1 MAQNA
6 HIINNP
12 MDVIQ
17 ADETADIAIA
27 NGYQSIAIANGRK
40 SQAVATETNSLAIAI
55 ADNSVATA
63 LKSHTMAFGGVHSW
77 SQARGVIGSFLI
89 LAECDSDRKVTNVIA
104 VKVDGTLI
112 KPDVCYELLAGY
124 IVPVDIS
131 ERDKYPTIKV
141 ETIMRP
147 LNDEEKQNK
156 GVYTAL

>member
-6 HIINNP
+6 RIINNP

-55 ADNSVATA
+55 GDNSVATA
-63 LKSHTMAFGGVHSW
+63 LKSHTMAFGGIHSW
-77 SQARGVIGSFLI
+77 SQARGVEGSFLI
-89 LAECDSDRKVTNVIA
+89 LAERDSDRKVTNVIA
-104 VKVDGTLI
+104 VKVDGIFI

-124 IVPVDIS
+124 IVPADIS

-141 ETIMRP
+141 ETIMQP
-147 LNDEEKQNK
+147 LTK
-156 GVYTAL
+156 GGIR

>member
-6 HIINNP
+6 HMINNP

-17 ADETADIAIA
+17 AGETADIAIA
-27 NGYQSIAIANGRK
+27 NGNQSVAIATAPY
-40 SQAVATETNSLAIAI
+40 SQALATETNSLAIAI

-89 LAECDSDRKVTNVIA
+89 LAERDGDRKVSNVIA

-124 IVPVDIS
+124 IVPADIS
-131 ERDKYPTIKV
+131 ERDKYPMIKV
-141 ETIMRP
+141 ETIMT
-147 LNDEEKQNK
+147 EE
-156 GVYTAL
+156 GIR

>member
-40 SQAVATETNSLAIAI
+40 SQAVATGTNSLAIAI

-63 LKSHTMAFGGVHSW
+63 LKSHTMAFGGIQW
-77 SQARGVIGSFLI
+77 SQARGVEGSFLI
-89 LAECDSDRKVTNVIA
+89 LAEYDSDLNVTNVVA

-124 IVPVDIS
+124 IVPADIS

-147 LNDEEKQNK
+147 LTDEEMTKE
-156 GVYTAL
+156 GIR

>member
-77 SQARGVIGSFLI
+77 SKARGVIGSFLI
-89 LAECDSDRKVTNVIA
+89 LAELDSDRKVTNVIA

-124 IVPVDIS
+124 ITPVDIS

-141 ETIMRP
+141 ETIMTKEGIR
-147 LNDEEKQNK
+147 
-156 GVYTAL
+156 

>member
-6 HIINNP
+6 HMINNP

-17 ADETADIAIA
+17 AGETADIAIA
-27 NGYQSIAIANGRK
+27 NGNQSVAIATAPY
-40 SQAVATETNSLAIAI
+40 SQALATETNSLAIAI

-89 LAECDSDRKVTNVIA
+89 LAERDGDRKVSNVIA

-141 ETIMRP
+141 ETIMTKEGIR
-147 LNDEEKQNK
+147 
-156 GVYTAL
+156 

>member
-27 NGYQSIAIANGRK
+27 NGHQSIAIANGRK

-63 LKSHTMAFGGVHSW
+63 LKSHTIAFGGVR

-89 LAECDSDRKVTNVIA
+89 LAEHDSDFKVSNVIA

-112 KPDVCYELLAGY
+112 KPDVCYKLLAGY

-147 LNDEEKQNK
+147 LTDEEMTKE
-156 GVYTAL
+156 GIR

>member
-27 NGYQSIAIANGRK
+27 NGYYSIAIANGRK

-55 ADNSVATA
+55 ADDSVATA

-77 SQARGVIGSFLI
+77 SQARGVEGSFLI
-89 LAECDSDRKVTNVIA
+89 LAEHDSDRKVTNVIA

-147 LNDEEKQNK
+147 LTDEEMTKE
-156 GVYTAL
+156 GIR

>member
-6 HIINNP
+6 HMINNP

-77 SQARGVIGSFLI
+77 SRARGVIGSFLI
-89 LAECDSDRKVTNVIA
+89 LAERDSDRKVINVIA

-147 LNDEEKQNK
+147 LTDEEMTKE
-156 GVYTAL
+156 GVR

>member
-27 NGYQSIAIANGRK
+27 NGYQSVAIATAPH
-40 SQAVATETNSLAIAI
+40 SQAIASETNSLAIAI

-77 SQARGVIGSFLI
+77 SQARGVEGSFLI
-89 LAECDSDRKVTNVIA
+89 LAECDSDRKVSNVIA

-124 IVPVDIS
+124 IVPVDIG

-141 ETIMRP
+141 ETIMTKEGIR
-147 LNDEEKQNK
+147 
-156 GVYTAL
+156 

>member
-1 MAQNA
+1 
-6 HIINNP
+6 

-17 ADETADIAIA
+17 ADETADV
-27 NGYQSIAIANGRK
+27 AIANGRK
-40 SQAVATETNSLAIAI
+40 SQAVATETNSIAIAI
-55 ADNSVATA
+55 GDNSVATA

-89 LAECDSDRKVTNVIA
+89 LAEQDSDRKVSNVIA

-124 IVPVDIS
+124 IIPVDIS

-141 ETIMRP
+141 ETIMRK
-147 LNDEEKQNK
+147 E
-156 GVYTAL
+156 GIR

>member
-1 MAQNA
+1 MAHNTIKTDKHLDLVHAEQ
-6 HIINNP
+6 
-12 MDVIQ
+12 VC
-17 ADETADIAIA
+17 DIAIA

-77 SQARGVIGSFLI
+77 SEARGVIGSFLI
-89 LAECDSDRKVTNVIA
+89 LAGRDSDRKVTNVIA

-124 IVPVDIS
+124 ITPVDIS

-141 ETIMRP
+141 ETIMRQ
-147 LNDEEKQNK
+147 E
-156 GVYTAL
+156 GVR

>member
-1 MAQNA
+1 MAYNTIKTDKHLDLVHAEQ
-6 HIINNP
+6 
-12 MDVIQ
+12 VC
-17 ADETADIAIA
+17 DIAIA
-27 NGYQSIAIANGRK
+27 NGYQSVAIATAPY
-40 SQAVATETNSLAIAI
+40 SQALATETNSLAIAI

-89 LAECDSDRKVTNVIA
+89 LAECDSDRKVSNVIA

-141 ETIMRP
+141 ETIMT
-147 LNDEEKQNK
+147 EE
-156 GVYTAL
+156 GIR

>member
-1 MAQNA
+1 MAYKTLPTTTKSRSVITAEQVCDTAITNA
-6 HIINNP
+6 YCG
-12 MDVIQ
+12 VSV
-17 ADETADIAIA
+17 ATAYAA
-27 NGYQSIAIANGRK
+27 
-40 SQAVATETNSLAIAI
+40 QAVAI

-63 LKSHTMAFGGVHSW
+63 LKSHTMAFGSVHSW
-77 SQARGVIGSFLI
+77 SQARGVEGSFLI

-147 LNDEEKQNK
+147 EMTKE
-156 GVYTAL
+156 GIR